1 MQMQDGGDDLQNYT
15 SNGRLRISNEATPLN
30 EAVEFYGTATAG
42 HYHKENPNTMN
53 VSRGSNTSQK
63 KNRNGVFEAMGD
75 VLNNS
80 QSKIVKGSN
89 SFVRPGVEGSHVDS
103 NGVQYSP
110 LRQNRPKTEEHF
122 ENNRPKAN

>member
-1 MQMQDGGDDLQNYT
+1 
-15 SNGRLRISNEATPLN
+15 
-30 EAVEFYGTATAG
+30 
-42 HYHKENPNTMN
+42 MN

-63 KNRNGVFEAMGD
+63 KNRNGMFDGMGE

-89 SFVRPGVEGSHVDS
+89 SFVRPGEGSQVDS

-110 LRQNRPKTEEHF
+110 LRQIRPKTEEHF
-122 ENNRPKAN
+122 ENNRPKANQAWGEDGRVETDMIPEENHALDEESAMARTQH